1 MKMSAFPATPEWKKH
16 GSWPPMWRRRHQVNN
31 KSHDTCT
38 PYSCSKKNLGSGK
51 DKDKLRWLLRTHYV
65 WEMEMDENRTVGDD
79 LKKKKTRFS
88 LSLPDQ
94 KPNKTNINSG
104 QAGNFKV
111 PVFSSHSPD
120 EELSPLEVPLLWVM
134 RVMTVEVNTL
144 NN

>member
-65 WEMEMDENRTVGDD
+65 WEMEMVENRTVGGD
-79 LKKKKTRFS
+79 LKKKKKDSHFPFQTRSQTRQTSILGRLETSKFQCS
-88 LSLPDQ
+88 HHILQMRSHLPL
-94 KPNKTNINSG
+94 KYRSY
-104 QAGNFKV
+104 
-111 PVFSSHSPD
+111 
-120 EELSPLEVPLLWVM
+120 EWW
-134 RVMTVEVNTL
+134 VMTVEVNTL